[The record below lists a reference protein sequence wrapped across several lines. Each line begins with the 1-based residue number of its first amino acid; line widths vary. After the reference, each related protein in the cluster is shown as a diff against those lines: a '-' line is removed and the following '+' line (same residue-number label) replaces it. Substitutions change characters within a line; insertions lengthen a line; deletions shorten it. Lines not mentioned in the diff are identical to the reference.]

1 MAGSWWRSNFLSSIR
16 YSIFEATQNPSFFRS
31 GNAIALPFARSTQ
44 QPERLSSIRYNEKMS
59 DYEIR
64 FGAIGRLY
72 GAEGLARL
80 RAAHVCVIGLGG
92 VGSWVVEALARS
104 GIGEMT
110 LVDMDEVCLSNVNRQ
125 IHAMDGTIGRTKAAA
140 QAERVRQIAP
150 ECTLHGEE
158 VFFTESSMDRLL
170 APKYAYIVDAI
181 DATKHKCLLI
191 AEARKRGLRLITCGG
206 AGGCI
211 DPARIKIQDLSRT
224 INDPL
229 LLQVRKKLR
238 REYGFPK
245 RSRQKFKIDCV
256 YSDELPVFPQADG
269 SIACERESGTDY
281 RLNCD
286 AGFGSA
292 TFVTGTVGFFLAA
305 EVVRRIA
312 SPVIISDPPKK
323 MS

>member
-1 MAGSWWRSNFLSSIR
+1 M
-16 YSIFEATQNPSFFRS
+16 P
-31 GNAIALPFARSTQ
+31 
-44 QPERLSSIRYNEKMS
+44 
-59 DYEIR
+59 DYETR

-72 GAEGLARL
+72 GVEGLARI
-80 RAAHVCVIGLGG
+80 RAARVCVIGLGG

-104 GIGEMT
+104 GVGGLT

-125 IHAMDGTIGRTKAAA
+125 IHAMDGTIGQTKPSVLAA
-140 QAERVRQIAP
+140 RVKKIAP
-150 ECTLHGEE
+150 ECEVVCEE
-158 VFFTESSMDRLL
+158 VFFTESTMARLL
-170 APKYAYIVDAI
+170 DPEYDYIIDAI

-191 AEARKRGLRLITCGG
+191 AEARKRRLKLITCGG

-211 DPARIKIQDLSRT
+211 DPSRIKIQDLART

-238 REYGFPK
+238 RDYGFPK
-245 RSRQKFKIDCV
+245 LSRQKFKIDCV

-269 SIACERESGTDY
+269 SVSCEREPGEDY

-312 SPVIISDPPKK
+312 LPE
-323 MS
+323 